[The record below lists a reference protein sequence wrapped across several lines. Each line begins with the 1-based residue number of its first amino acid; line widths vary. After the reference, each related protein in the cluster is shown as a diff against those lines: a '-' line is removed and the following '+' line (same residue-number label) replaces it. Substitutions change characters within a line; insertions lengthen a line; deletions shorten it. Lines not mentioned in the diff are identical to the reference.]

1 MTNHDPIQAAE
12 TRLATLETDPSA
24 DPHAVVD
31 ALLDL
36 ALALQERRDNQ
47 RISLLA
53 QRAYDLATA
62 PAQPYPAGAQHAL
75 LDLGWAAYWQ
85 SDYPTALS
93 NALRVDRAVLD
104 TDGSYRLLDLQ
115 AATFT
120 RLGQYDQALQLLLDE
135 AVPLVQAAPPS
146 TLWRER
152 AANLQTRIGGVY
164 NYLGAHDEAQR
175 FYREALA
182 VYEELR
188 QPDQIAMQLNNLA
201 DANVGTHNFPQ
212 AIELAQRGLELATR
226 ERTRMTLLLTL
237 GEAYQGNGQHSE
249 ALVRLGQ
256 ALPLAQNARDR
267 LHIHRTMG
275 LAYSGLGQ
283 AEQARAALEQALEFA
298 QSTGSNAELF
308 VSHQALYTF
317 YKQHGEFEHA
327 LIHCEQYYR
336 YKEQVFNE
344 KADQRIRLLQVLHDT
359 ETARRESQLY
369 QEKHARLEETLRQLE
384 EQQAII
390 QALSTPLI
398 PLNERAVLIPLIGT
412 IDRQR
417 AQRVL
422 ATLLQG
428 INERRAAIAI
438 LDITGVPVVDV
449 QVAQVLIESASAS
462 QLLGAQVVITGV
474 RPEVAQTLVSLGAGL
489 DRIITRPTLQDGIAY
504 AVRRTV

>member
-1 MTNHDPIQAAE
+1 MTNHDPVQAAE
-12 TRLATLETDPSA
+12 TQLAALETDPGT
-24 DPHAVVD
+24 DPHTLVD

-47 RISLLA
+47 RIGVVA
-53 QRAYDLATA
+53 QRAYDLAID
-62 PAQPYPAGAQHAL
+62 PAHPYPAAAQRAL

-85 SDYPTALS
+85 SDYPAAL
-93 NALRVDRAVLD
+93 NHALRTDRAPLD
-104 TDGSYRLLDLQ
+104 SDGRYRLLDLQ

-135 AVPLVQAAPPS
+135 VVPIVQQAPPAGV
-146 TLWRER
+146 WRER
-152 AANLQTRIGGVY
+152 AANTLNRIGGVY
-164 NYLGAHDEAQR
+164 NYLGQRDEAQR
-175 FYREALA
+175 FYHEALA
-182 VYEELR
+182 IYEEQD

-201 DANVGTHNFPQ
+201 DANLGVPDYAQ
-212 AIELAQRGLELATR
+212 AIDLAQRGLGLAVR

-237 GEAYQGNGQHSE
+237 GEAYQGSGQHAE
-249 ALVRLGQ
+249 ALDPLEQ

-267 LHIHRTMG
+267 LHIYRTLGM
-275 LAYSGLGQ
+275 AHSGLGQ

-298 QSTGSNAELF
+298 QTTGSNAELF
-308 VSHQALYTF
+308 ISHQALYAF
-317 YKQHGEFEHA
+317 YKQQGDFERA
-327 LIHCEQYYR
+327 LAHCEQYYR
-336 YKEQVFNE
+336 CKEQVFNE
-344 KADQRIRLLQVLHDT
+344 KADQHVRLLQVMHDT
-359 ETARRESQLY
+359 ETARRESLLY

-462 QLLGAQVVITGV
+462 QLLGAQVLITGV

-504 AVRRTV
+504 AVRRTA